1 MTKEELVRQAE
12 KCIPYNITTIKEEK
26 AFIEGFVTCAERI
39 QDTNEG
45 KALLYA
51 INKTAE
57 RTKKEMLRKAKEWL
71 MKYFVDDEN
80 TKYNEVLLNTFLE
93 EKNTY
98 GYIAKE
104 NDIIVGFAFGYV
116 LIKPNGIRDFYLHAI
131 DIMEEYQNHG
141 YGTELVKY
149 INSHS
154 KSIGCRKMFL
164 ITNKSNISACRCYE
178 KAGGINTTNDEI
190 VYAYK

>member
-1 MTKEELVRQAE
+1 MRYIMEYKLFE
-12 KCIPYNITTIKEEK
+12 KQD
-26 AFIEGFVTCAERI
+26 IE
-39 QDTNEG
+39 
-45 KALLYA
+45 
-51 INKTAE
+51 
-57 RTKKEMLRKAKEWL
+57 L

-80 TKYNEVLLNTFLE
+80 TKYDEGILNSFLE

-98 GYIAKE
+98 GYIAIE

-116 LIKPNGIRDFYLHAI
+116 LLKPNGIKDFYLHAI
-131 DIMEEYQNHG
+131 DIMEKYQSHG

-149 INSHS
+149 ISLHS

-178 KAGGINTTNDEI
+178 KAGGINTANDEI
-190 VYAYK
+190 VYSYK